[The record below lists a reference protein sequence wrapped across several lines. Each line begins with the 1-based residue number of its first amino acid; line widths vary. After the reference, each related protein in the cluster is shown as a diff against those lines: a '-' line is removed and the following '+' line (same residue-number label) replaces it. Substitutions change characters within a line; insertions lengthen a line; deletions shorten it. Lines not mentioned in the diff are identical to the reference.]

1 MYVFSFIIYALTLIS
16 YFSFPAIKNMV
27 NQAVLLAPQ
36 ITYACG
42 FLLVFPFVI
51 FLCHFIFKLKSRKYY
66 SLLATQTKLAASVAV
81 SLGLIGTF
89 IGLTDMVSAIAGSLG
104 GDGDIS
110 AKMGAMIG
118 SISSALSAMAFAFL
132 TSILGVA
139 VSVLLL
145 ISLNFWEFFYDSEKK
160 DDVTEKD
167 ATKDNLQLQL
177 LLTRLDSL
185 EDINTSIAS
194 KLVCVPENTN
204 LSAQL
209 VENSNVMVAHLLELN
224 LAILDMGKR
233 AQELIDITSQS
244 LSEMATSLISIQENG
259 TVVSNKIELNL
270 GQLEILN
277 SSIRSLNEIT
287 QRSYEFNEKTEIMKV
302 EQLSALSN
310 NQKSYFQQQNELKI
324 KMRKMIEV
332 FVSEN

>member
-1 MYVFSFIIYALTLIS
+1 
-16 YFSFPAIKNMV
+16 MV

-42 FLLVFPFVI
+42 FLLIFPFVI
-51 FLCHFIFKLKSRKYY
+51 FLCHFVFKLKSRKYY
-66 SLLATQTKLAASVAV
+66 SLLATQTKLSASVAV

-145 ISLNFWEFFYDSEKK
+145 ISLNFWCFFYNSDKK
-160 DDVTEKD
+160 DDIKEKD
-167 ATKDNLQLQL
+167 ATNDGLQLQVL
-177 LLTRLDSL
+177 LNRLGSL
-185 EDINTSIAS
+185 EEINASIAS
-194 KLVCVPENTN
+194 KLVSVPENTN
-204 LSAQL
+204 LSTQL
-209 VENSNVMVAHLLELN
+209 VENSNAISAHLLELN
-224 LAILDMGKR
+224 QTMLDMSKR
-233 AQELIDITSQS
+233 SQELIDITSKS
-244 LSEMATSLISIQENG
+244 FSEMTTSLITIQENG
-259 TVVSNKIELNL
+259 FAVSKKVELKL
-270 GQLEILN
+270 EQLEFLN
-277 SSIRSLNEIT
+277 NGIRSLNEIA

-302 EQLSALSN
+302 D
-310 NQKSYFQQQNELKI
+310 
-324 KMRKMIEV
+324 
-332 FVSEN
+332 

>member
-1 MYVFSFIIYALTLIS
+1 MYIFSFIFYALTLIS

-27 NQAVLLAPQ
+27 NQAALLAPQ

-51 FLCHFIFKLKSRKYY
+51 FLCHFVFKLKSRKYY
-66 SLLATQTKLAASVAV
+66 SLLATQTKLAASVSV

-145 ISLNFWEFFYDSEKK
+145 ISLNFWAFFYDSEKK
-160 DDVTEKD
+160 DDIKEKD

-194 KLVCVPENTN
+194 KLVCIPENTN

-209 VENSNVMVAHLLELN
+209 VENSNAMVAHLLELN
-224 LAILDMGKR
+224 LAMLDMSKR
-233 AQELIDITSQS
+233 TQELIDITRQS
-244 LSEMATSLISIQENG
+244 FSEMATSLISIQENG
-259 TVVSNKIELNL
+259 TISSNKIELNL

-287 QRSYEFNEKTEIMKV
+287 QRSYEFNEKTETMKV
-302 EQLSALSN
+302 EQLSALNN
-310 NQKSYFQQQNELKI
+310 NQNSYFQQQSELKI
-324 KMRKMIEV
+324 KMRKMLEV
-332 FVSEN
+332 LVHEN

>member
-145 ISLNFWEFFYDSEKK
+145 ISLNFWAFFYDSEKK

>member
-1 MYVFSFIIYALTLIS
+1 MYIFSFIIYALTLIS

-42 FLLVFPFVI
+42 FLLIFPFII
-51 FLCHFIFKLKSRKYY
+51 FLCHFVFKLKSRKYY

-145 ISLNFWEFFYDSEKK
+145 ISLNFWEFFYNSEKK
-160 DDVTEKD
+160 DDIKEKD
-167 ATKDNLQLQL
+167 ATNDGLQLQL
-177 LLTRLDSL
+177 LLKRLGSR
-185 EDINTSIAS
+185 EEINASIVN
-194 KLVCVPENTN
+194 KLVFVPETTN
-204 LSAQL
+204 LSTQL
-209 VENSNVMVAHLLELN
+209 VENSNAISAHLLELN
-224 LAILDMGKR
+224 QAMLDMSKR
-233 AQELIDITSQS
+233 SQELIDITSNS
-244 LSEMATSLISIQENG
+244 FSEMTKSLIPIQENG
-259 TVVSNKIELNL
+259 LAITKKVELNL
-270 GQLEILN
+270 EQLEFLN
-277 SSIRSLNEIT
+277 SGIRSLNEIT

-302 EQLSALSN
+302 EQLSTLSN
-310 NQKSYFQQQNELKI
+310 NQNYYFQQQNELKI
-324 KMRKMIEV
+324 KMRKMLEV
-332 FVSEN
+332 LVHEK

>member
-1 MYVFSFIIYALTLIS
+1 MYVFSFIFYALTLIS

-27 NQAVLLAPQ
+27 NQAALLAPQ

-51 FLCHFIFKLKSRKYY
+51 FLCHFVFKLKSRKYY

-160 DDVTEKD
+160 DDAKEKD

-194 KLVCVPENTN
+194 KLVCVPENSH

-209 VENSNVMVAHLLELN
+209 VEDSNAMVAHLLELN
-224 LAILDMGKR
+224 LAMLDMGKR
-233 AQELIDITSQS
+233 TQELIDITSQS
-244 LSEMATSLISIQENG
+244 FSEMATSLISIQENG

-324 KMRKMIEV
+324 KMRKMLEV
-332 FVSEN
+332 FVNEN

>member
-145 ISLNFWEFFYDSEKK
+145 ISLNFWAFFYDSEKK

-224 LAILDMGKR
+224 LAISDMGKR

>member
-1 MYVFSFIIYALTLIS
+1 MYVFSFILYALTLIS

-27 NQAVLLAPQ
+27 NQAALLAPQ

-42 FLLVFPFVI
+42 FLLVFPFVM
-51 FLCHFIFKLKSRKYY
+51 FLCHFVFKLKSRKYY

-110 AKMGAMIG
+110 AKMGVMIG

-145 ISLNFWEFFYDSEKK
+145 ISLNFLAFFYDSEKK
-160 DDVTEKD
+160 DDVKEKN

-224 LAILDMGKR
+224 LAMLDIGKR
-233 AQELIDITSQS
+233 TQELIDITSQS
-244 LSEMATSLISIQENG
+244 FNEMATSLISIHENG

-270 GQLEILN
+270 GQLDILN

-324 KMRKMIEV
+324 KMRKMLEV
-332 FVSEN
+332 FVNEN